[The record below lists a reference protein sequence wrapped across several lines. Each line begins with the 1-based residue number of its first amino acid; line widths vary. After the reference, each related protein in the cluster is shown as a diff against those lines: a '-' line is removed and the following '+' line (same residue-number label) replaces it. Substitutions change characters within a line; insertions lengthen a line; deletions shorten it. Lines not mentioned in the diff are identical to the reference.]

1 MPADNQEITM
11 RKILTVSLT
20 LISLGAAIDAAVAKP
35 HVIDRYVMTKSQIQ
49 RLCPVV
55 GGSCTLGDA
64 GAYSCTIPAIGRL
77 PTVAIDCA
85 ANGHCTETLGASL
98 PAGVHRAKQALQS

>member
-1 MPADNQEITM
+1 M
-11 RKILTVSLT
+11 RKALALSLT
-20 LISLGAAIDAAVAKP
+20 LISLGAVIDTAAAKP
-35 HVIDRYVMTKSQIQ
+35 HPMGIGRYVASKADIQ
-49 RLCPVV
+49 RLCPAA
-55 GGSCTLGDA
+55 GGVYALDHTG
-64 GAYSCTIPAIGRL
+64 GYSCNIPAFNGL